1 MWSGRWPGNEAICML
16 VIYSESEEAAA
27 SSASMLGM
35 PMLLTNF
42 GVRYSDIDTVAIKKL
57 YLFSQQLN
65 RNLHHTT
72 LLLELHTA
80 LVRHS

>member
-1 MWSGRWPGNEAICML
+1 MAWYEAISTL

-35 PMLLTNF
+35 PMLLPNF

-57 YLFSQQLN
+57 YPFSQQLN